1 MIHSR
6 YIIILNMKP
15 VSNDIKWFCDQLQQA
30 EQILSNAIERTKE
43 FSEGDKRIVGRIIS
57 DIEMIDLTLVQ
68 LLSPKSPK

>member
-15 VSNDIKWFCDQLQQA
+15 VSDDIKWFCDQLQQA

>member
-1 MIHSR
+1 
-6 YIIILNMKP
+6 MKP
-15 VSNDIKWFCDQLQQA
+15 VSDDIKWFCDQLQQA

>member
-30 EQILSNAIERTKE
+30 EQILSNAIEKTKE

>member
-1 MIHSR
+1 M
-6 YIIILNMKP
+6 
-15 VSNDIKWFCDQLQQA
+15 VCDQLQQA

-68 LLSPKSPK
+68 LLSQKSPK

>member
-1 MIHSR
+1 
-6 YIIILNMKP
+6 MKP
-15 VSNDIKWFCDQLQQA
+15 VSDDIKWFCDQLQQA

-43 FSEGDKRIVGRIIS
+43 FSEADKRIVGRIIS

>member
-1 MIHSR
+1 
-6 YIIILNMKP
+6 MKP

-43 FSEGDKRIVGRIIS
+43 FSEGDKRTVGRIIS